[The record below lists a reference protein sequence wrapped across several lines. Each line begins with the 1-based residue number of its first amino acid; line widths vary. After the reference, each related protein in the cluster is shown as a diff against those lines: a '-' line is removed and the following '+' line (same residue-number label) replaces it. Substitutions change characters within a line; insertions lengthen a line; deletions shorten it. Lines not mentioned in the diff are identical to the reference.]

1 MRLNR
6 IAKVLGIFLFAE
18 LGWFGLLHPLV
29 PANIEG
35 FAIEFAAGIAVAAI
49 VWGAILGIWWLA
61 ARKSNLLLCRIAA
74 VALALSVG
82 VSIFL
87 AAYLLRDALGANFR
101 YFIFAR
107 H

>member
-1 MRLNR
+1 
-6 IAKVLGIFLFAE
+6 VLGIFLLAE

-49 VWGAILGIWWLA
+49 VWGALQGISWLT
-61 ARKSNLLLCRIAA
+61 ARKSNLLLCRMAA

-82 VSIFL
+82 VAIFV
-87 AAYLLRDALGANFR
+87 AAYLLRDGLGANFR
-101 YFIFAR
+101 YFIFA
-107 H
+107 HH